1 MNQVE
6 AYIQFKPDMI
16 DDDGNVALP
25 ETEKFLRNY
34 MEEYAA
40 FVQRVLAVLP
50 RED

>member
-16 DDDGNVALP
+16 DDDGNVTVP
-25 ETEKFLRNY
+25 DTEKFLRSY

-40 FVQRVLAVLP
+40 FLQRMLAVLP
-50 RED
+50 RDA